1 MNRSDCGLWKGENL
15 REIER
20 KALFAHRKSR
30 NEAEKSRPNEKHSK
44 RFLESCHDFANETPK
59 HQGICLL
66 AHPMFVAGI
75 AIDKLRGYTGIR
87 CNCSIAQAPLPPLT
101 QMESNRNSRPE
112 DLQSPATD
120 GGSQSWGLSALAT
133 HQRDAVRNVRGC
145 QNAPREACCR
155 LAPANAEMELS
166 LRANSGMRRSS
177 TSTGIQGCG
186 RMTGIRK

>member
-120 GGSQSWGLSALAT
+120 GGKSELGIERPSHSPKRCSSKRQGLPKCAEGSMLQACPRKCRDGAL
-133 HQRDAVRNVRGC
+133 V
-145 QNAPREACCR
+145 
-155 LAPANAEMELS
+155 S
-166 LRANSGMRRSS
+166 
-177 TSTGIQGCG
+177 
-186 RMTGIRK
+186 